1 MELLRLQERHI
12 SSNLEASE
20 KSTFR
25 QRVIWIEPP
34 SDRIVS
40 FLNIAGFLDA
50 SKIRTFRIIPEL
62 ICGLVE
68 RWRPETHTFHMPC
81 GECTITLEDVAFQL
95 GVPISGHPIIG
106 QNKEAVEITCYRHLL
121 KVPDKTDI
129 DGKRVK
135 LTWLKSAF
143 QVDGNSTPLEVMCAA
158 RAYIL
163 RLIGGMLMPDKSSAM
178 VHTQYLQFLN
188 LSWEANSYSWGS
200 AILSFLYREL
210 CKASKTSNVDGRA
223 LNADIGGCM
232 VLLQS
237 WAWYRMPFIAPICAG
252 PSEFPLAT
260 RWHNKKEKRA
270 LEHKVTIEV
279 RMLIDKWCESQ
290 FIWRPYLDEGLLVLI
305 PERAYDDVDNWCSIM
320 SLIHFAL
327 VEMFYGNR
335 VLRQFGY
342 HQPVPEMPLN
352 MDEYEMI
359 DTRGKS
365 DSNWPLKHAEYIE
378 KWNARATTR
387 PRCDPLTTDDFDL
400 SSSSYHY
407 WFLQNSRPKLTTQA
421 DLDAWFLLFP
431 SSGLRRGTSGSG
443 SSSSA
448 VAGGSRGAR
457 GRRAGR
463 GAAEPEPEYAHQV
476 EEGDVQFDTGSYAVT
491 HGEPSWE
498 AAIQYTSVGDD
509 TSGQLWRVSQPQ
521 SFDTQPV
528 GVDYM
533 SSMMATTS
541 LSTPLVSTGVGGAGP
556 SIFTTSRR
564 MNVESEEDSGDDGD
578 GDRRGEGR
586 VRNAARRYDDT
597 DSSEQFGYR
606 YSKAIRKLH
615 GDWDVSYNDLPAWIN
630 IMQKYNPGTIADLET
645 LPSYMNDRVVQEVR
659 QFYRLFWTFPQCI
672 NAFKSCKPI
681 IQVDGTFLYGRY
693 KQVLL
698 LAVVQD
704 GNRKTI
710 SIAFAL
716 VLREDT
722 DSCKYGHMTTNL
734 TEAINSSLK
743 GIHNLPII
751 AIVKATYFRLGK
763 LFATLGKESFNL
775 RDAGHIFHPR
785 FQKELQPMVNKS
797 NGLYVLPMS
806 RSDTVFRVTKIP
818 RPLQGYDPTSYRVNL
833 EEKWCDCGY
842 FQALKSPCQHA
853 IAACNNCRRDYKS
866 LVDPVYFL
874 HSVCKIY
881 EMEFPAIG
889 SETEWHSNQTWP
901 TILPD
906 PQVRRDKSGRPNS
919 TRIHN
924 AMDMP
929 QRERT
934 GQPKFCG
941 HYRRPGHTIRKC
953 HSRTQHPHDP

>member
-1 MELLRLQERHI
+1 
-12 SSNLEASE
+12 
-20 KSTFR
+20 
-25 QRVIWIEPP
+25 
-34 SDRIVS
+34 
-40 FLNIAGFLDA
+40 
-50 SKIRTFRIIPEL
+50 
-62 ICGLVE
+62 
-68 RWRPETHTFHMPC
+68 MPC
-81 GECTITLEDVAFQL
+81 GEYTITLEDVAFQL

-143 QVDGNSTPLEVMCAA
+143 QVEGNSTPVEVMCAA

-188 LSWEANSYSWGS
+188 LPWEANSYSWGS

-252 PSEFPLAT
+252 PTEFPLAT

-270 LEHKVTIEV
+270 LEHKVTTEV

-290 FIWRPYLDEGLLVLI
+290 FIWRPYLDEELFVLI

-320 SLIHFAL
+320 PLIHFTL

-359 DTRGKS
+359 DTRDKS
-365 DSNWPLKHAEYIE
+365 DSNCPVKHGEYIE

-407 WFLQNSRPKLTTQA
+407 WLLQNSRPKLTTQA
-421 DLDAWFLLFP
+421 DRDAWFLLFP

-448 VAGGSRGAR
+448 AAGGSRGAR
-457 GRRAGR
+457 GRGAGR
-463 GAAEPEPEYAHQV
+463 GAAEPEPEPEYAHQV

-498 AAIQYTSVGDD
+498 AAIQYSSVGDD
-509 TSGQLWRVSQPQ
+509 MSGQLWRGQQPWSDVGGNFGNFYVPQFIVSQPQ

-533 SSMMATTS
+533 SSVMATTS
-541 LSTPLVSTGVGGAGP
+541 LSSPLVSTGVGGVGP
-556 SIFTTSRR
+556 SIFTTPRR
-564 MNVESEEDSGDDGD
+564 MNVECEEDSDDEDSDDDGD

-586 VRNAARRYDDT
+586 VRNAPRRYDDT
-597 DSSEQFGYR
+597 GS
-606 YSKAIRKLH
+606 LH
-615 GDWDVSYNDLPAWIN
+615 R
-630 IMQKYNPGTIADLET
+630 QT
-645 LPSYMNDRVVQEVR
+645 LTRR
-659 QFYRLFWTFPQCI
+659 RR
-672 NAFKSCKPI
+672 
-681 IQVDGTFLYGRY
+681 G
-693 KQVLL
+693 
-698 LAVVQD
+698 
-704 GNRKTI
+704 
-710 SIAFAL
+710 
-716 VLREDT
+716 
-722 DSCKYGHMTTNL
+722 
-734 TEAINSSLK
+734 
-743 GIHNLPII
+743 
-751 AIVKATYFRLGK
+751 
-763 LFATLGKESFNL
+763 
-775 RDAGHIFHPR
+775 
-785 FQKELQPMVNKS
+785 
-797 NGLYVLPMS
+797 S
-806 RSDTVFRVTKIP
+806 R
-818 RPLQGYDPTSYRVNL
+818 N
-833 EEKWCDCGY
+833 
-842 FQALKSPCQHA
+842 
-853 IAACNNCRRDYKS
+853 
-866 LVDPVYFL
+866 
-874 HSVCKIY
+874 
-881 EMEFPAIG
+881 
-889 SETEWHSNQTWP
+889 
-901 TILPD
+901 
-906 PQVRRDKSGRPNS
+906 
-919 TRIHN
+919 
-924 AMDMP
+924 
-929 QRERT
+929 
-934 GQPKFCG
+934 
-941 HYRRPGHTIRKC
+941 
-953 HSRTQHPHDP
+953 

>member
-1 MELLRLQERHI
+1 
-12 SSNLEASE
+12 
-20 KSTFR
+20 
-25 QRVIWIEPP
+25 
-34 SDRIVS
+34 
-40 FLNIAGFLDA
+40 
-50 SKIRTFRIIPEL
+50 
-62 ICGLVE
+62 
-68 RWRPETHTFHMPC
+68 
-81 GECTITLEDVAFQL
+81 
-95 GVPISGHPIIG
+95 
-106 QNKEAVEITCYRHLL
+106 
-121 KVPDKTDI
+121 
-129 DGKRVK
+129 
-135 LTWLKSAF
+135 
-143 QVDGNSTPLEVMCAA
+143 MCAA
-158 RAYIL
+158 QAYIL

-178 VHTQYLQFLN
+178 VHTQYLKFLN

-237 WAWYRMPFIAPICAG
+237 WAWYIMPFIAPICAG

-290 FIWRPYLDEGLLVLI
+290 
-305 PERAYDDVDNWCSIM
+305 
-320 SLIHFAL
+320 
-327 VEMFYGNR
+327 
-335 VLRQFGY
+335 
-342 HQPVPEMPLN
+342 
-352 MDEYEMI
+352 
-359 DTRGKS
+359 
-365 DSNWPLKHAEYIE
+365 
-378 KWNARATTR
+378 
-387 PRCDPLTTDDFDL
+387 
-400 SSSSYHY
+400 
-407 WFLQNSRPKLTTQA
+407 NSRPKLTTQA
-421 DLDAWFLLFP
+421 DRDAWFLLFP

-448 VAGGSRGAR
+448 AAGGSRGAR
-457 GRRAGR
+457 GRRVGR
-463 GAAEPEPEYAHQV
+463 GAAEPEPEPEPEYAHQV

-498 AAIQYTSVGDD
+498 AAIQYTSIGDD
-509 TSGQLWRVSQPQ
+509 TSGQLWRGQQPWSDVGGNFGNCYVPQFIVSQPQ

-533 SSMMATTS
+533 SSVMATTS
-541 LSTPLVSTGVGGAGP
+541 LSSPLVSTGVGGVGP
-556 SIFTTSRR
+556 SIFTTPRR
-564 MNVESEEDSGDDGD
+564 MNVESEEDSDDEDSGDDGD
-578 GDRRGEGR
+578 GDRRGERR
-586 VRNAARRYDDT
+586 VRNAPRRYDDT
-597 DSSEQFGYR
+597 EKYVCECTQKISQGCKWKVRVSKKKRKQNAWELSVYNRPHTCCAVGHRQDHPNLDSTIISLTVQPIVQASPKVTVAALIGHVRSVFHYEPEYKKTWRGKD
-606 YSKAIRKLH
+606 KAIRKLH
-615 GDWDVSYNDLPAWIN
+615 GDWDASYNDLPAWIN

-659 QFYRLFWTFPQCI
+659 QFHRLFWTFPQCI
-672 NAFKSCKPI
+672 KAFKSCKPI

-710 SIAFAL
+710 PIAFAL
-716 VLREDT
+716 VPREDT

-734 TEAINSSLK
+734 AEAINSSLK
-743 GIHNLPII
+743 GIRNLPIT

-763 LFATLGKESFNL
+763 VFATLGKESFNL

-806 RSDTVFRVTKIP
+806 RSDTVFRVTEIP

-853 IAACNNCRRDYKS
+853 IAAYNNCRRDYKS
-866 LVDPVYFL
+866 LVDLVYFL
-874 HSVCKIY
+874 HSVCKVY

-906 PQVRRDKSGRPNS
+906 PQVHRDKSGRPNS

-941 HYRRPGHTIRKC
+941 HCRRPGHTIRKC
-953 HSRTQHPHDP
+953 PSRTQHPHDP